1 MKVISFALLFLLS
14 TLPAFANDI
23 DQLQTKD
30 DVKNFLIEK
39 VNKKWKD
46 WDLFESNATDTAR
59 FGKNKFYKL
68 DIDNNGSTDLLID
81 GEYFFAVIDNG
92 DKTYGTHFIDRGTF
106 LIDKHTLT
114 NIIYKDK
121 IPLLIVNDFDEYKR
135 FPSDTAKSG
144 WELRWNVVGSQTDT
158 LIYKFGDFIEYNPR
172 PDKLSIEEIK
182 FSTTYCYG
190 TCPVFEL
197 TIKADRSATFNAIEY
212 NDKKGK
218 FKATIDTASYN
229 RLIQTINY
237 IRLTSLN
244 KNYSVGWTDD
254 QTCTLKIKFNSGQ
267 TKEISD
273 YGLIGTYGLQNLY
286 NQLFALRETQKW
298 K

>member
-23 DQLQTKD
+23 DQLQTKE
-30 DVKNFLIEK
+30 DVIKFLVEKINANWKNEE
-39 VNKKWKD
+39 
-46 WDLFESNATDTAR
+46 LFETNITDTSSAY
-59 FGKNKFYKL
+59 GKNKFYKL
-68 DIDNNGSTDLLID
+68 DLDNNGLTDLIVD
-81 GEYFFAVIDNG
+81 GNYFFVVTDNG
-92 DKTYGTHFIDRGTF
+92 DKTYGTHFIDRGAF
-106 LIDKHTLT
+106 LDDKHTLT
-114 NIIYKDK
+114 GIIYKDK
-121 IPLLIVNDFDEYKR
+121 TPLLIIENYDKYNR
-135 FPSDTAKSG
+135 FAKDTLHTFFTLDHHG
-144 WELRWNVVGSQTDT
+144 YQTDT
-158 LIYKFGDFIEYNPR
+158 LIYKFGDFIDYNPR

-197 TIKADRSATFNAIEY
+197 TIRSDRSATFNAIEY
-212 NDKKGK
+212 NDRKGK

-237 IRLTSLN
+237 IKLTSLN
-244 KNYSVGWTDD
+244 KNYNVNWTDD
-254 QTCTLKIKFNSGQ
+254 QTCTLKVKFNSGQ